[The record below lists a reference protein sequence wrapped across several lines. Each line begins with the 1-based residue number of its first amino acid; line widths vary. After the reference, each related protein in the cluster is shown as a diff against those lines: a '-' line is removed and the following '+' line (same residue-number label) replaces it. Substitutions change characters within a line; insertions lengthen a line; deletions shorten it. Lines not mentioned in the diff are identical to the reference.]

1 MNRKIL
7 LAHFSKITMKRYRE
21 LMAGFSDL
29 EAAWQAKLTELI
41 KIGWEEN
48 YAHEFLLW
56 KEKIDEDKTQKIL
69 EQEKIHCV
77 FAEDEEYPP
86 LLKEIY
92 DPPFCLFVRG
102 ALTGLSYP
110 LAVVGSRQ
118 FSLYGKQVTEEMV
131 TELARKGITIVSGL
145 ALGIDGIAHQ
155 TALDANGKTIAV
167 LGSGND
173 RQHIFPSGHRH
184 LADKIV
190 AGGGAVITEYPPG
203 MMPTQYTFPRRNRI
217 IAGIS
222 LGTLIVEA
230 GEESGALITGQ
241 CALDNGREVFAV
253 PQNITSP
260 TAVGVNNLLKVG
272 AHPVTS
278 AEDILNALNLRDVA
292 EYVTNSVILPDSPIE
307 AKLLEHLSREPLHV
321 DQLIKRS
328 ALDSPTVNSTL
339 TMMEMKGKVRNV
351 GGMQYVLAR

>member
-1 MNRKIL
+1 MKKEHL
-7 LAHFSKITMKRYRE
+7 LAHFPKITLKRYRE
-21 LMAGFSDL
+21 LIAAFSDL
-29 EAAWQAKLTELI
+29 DKAWTASLSELL
-41 KIGWEEN
+41 KIGWDEN
-48 YAHEFLLW
+48 YVHEFLLW
-56 KEKIDEDKTQKIL
+56 KEMLNEEKTQKIL
-69 EQEKIHCV
+69 VQEQIHCV
-77 FAEDEEYPP
+77 LMEDPEYPP
-86 LLKEIY
+86 LLKELY

-102 ALTGLSYP
+102 TMTGLSFP
-110 LAVVGSRQ
+110 LAVVGPRQ

-131 TELARKGITIVSGL
+131 TALAPKGITIVSGL
-145 ALGIDGIAHQ
+145 ALGVDGIAHQ
-155 TALDANGKTIAV
+155 AALDVGGKTIAV

-222 LGTLIVEA
+222 LGTLIIEA
-230 GEESGALITGQ
+230 GEESGALITAQ

-253 PQNITSP
+253 PQNITSV

-278 AEDILNALNLRDVA
+278 AEDILDALNLRDVA
-292 EYVTNSVILPDSPIE
+292 EYVINSAILPDSPIE